1 MDMDQIKCVEAVD
14 RYKTFLEASFHLDRS
29 QSSVSKSIRRL
40 EEELGVI
47 LFDRTTR
54 RVELTPAGR
63 DFLEYGRQI
72 LLCYEGILHSVQEHR
87 TQAFGHLR
95 IGNIYFGTNSRLD
108 PLVAKF
114 AKQYPSIEIDMRE
127 GMTTP
132 LIQSLRAK
140 ELDVVFVSS
149 MYLQTDEPE
158 IFSANPEYR
167 SYSCFRDPYYVVLSR
182 EHPLADR
189 EVLDYEDLKGEAF
202 IATDRTMD
210 VYHRAMARAFE
221 LYGVPFS
228 ISMYCNTVRQ
238 VLYMVTQNMGITVL
252 SELVIEQS
260 ESLRVIPMK
269 NPLIRDTQMVILNQR
284 EIPPHIRAFYQF
296 VKSQEL

>member
-14 RYKTFLEASFHLDRS
+14 RYKTFLDASFHLNRS
-29 QSSVSKSIRRL
+29 QSSVSKTIRRL
-40 EEELGVI
+40 EEELGVT

-63 DFLEYGRQI
+63 DFLEYGREM
-72 LLCYEGILHSVQEHR
+72 LRCYEGILQSVREHR
-87 TQAFGHLR
+87 EQAFGHLR

-108 PLVAKF
+108 PLMARF
-114 AKQYPSIEIDMRE
+114 ARQYPAIEIDMRE

-132 LIQSLRAK
+132 LIQNLRAK

-158 IFSANPEYR
+158 NFSANPEYQ

-182 EHPLADR
+182 EHPLAGR

-238 VLYMVTQNMGITVL
+238 VLYMVAQNLGITIL
-252 SELVIEQS
+252 SELVIEKS
-260 ESLRVIPMK
+260 DALRVIPMK
-269 NPLIRDTQMVILNQR
+269 NPLVRDTQMVILNQR

>member
-1 MDMDQIKCVEAVD
+1 MDIDQIQCVDAVE
-14 RYKTFLEASFHLDRS
+14 RYKTFLDASFHLNRS

-40 EEELGVI
+40 EEELGVT

-63 DFLEYGRQI
+63 DFLEYGRRI
-72 LLCYEGILHSVQEHR
+72 LLCYEGILQSAREHQKR
-87 TQAFGHLR
+87 EFGHLR

-108 PLVAKF
+108 PLVARF
-114 AKQYPSIEIDMRE
+114 TRQYPAIEIDMRE

-132 LIQSLRAK
+132 LIQRLRAK
-140 ELDVVFVSS
+140 DLDVVFVSS

-158 IFSANPEYR
+158 NFSANPEYR

-182 EHPLADR
+182 EHPLAGR
-189 EVLDYEDLKGEAF
+189 EVLDYEDLRGEAF

-238 VLYMVTQNMGITVL
+238 VLYMVSQNMGVSIL
-252 SELVIEQS
+252 SELVIDRS
-260 ESLRVIPMK
+260 EALRVIPMK

-296 VKSQEL
+296 VKNQEL